1 MPRWWNGPWRG
12 WRRTGSGR
20 TWTIGTGWPGVQCLL
35 IRGLE
40 RLGDLEAAREVAE
53 AALAELPGDA
63 LAAQPER
70 DLLTAALRVAGTR
83 TAGTMIQHAVTL
95 AQANG
100 PLLP

>member
-1 MPRWWNGPWRG
+1 MPA
-12 WRRTGSGR
+12 
-20 TWTIGTGWPGVQCLL
+20 

-63 LAAQPER
+63 LAGQPER

-83 TAGTMIQHAVTL
+83 TGRDDDPVIQHAVTL